1 MAVPLAA
8 VRFNEILIPECLGR
22 RLCFAVQF
30 LERGSQ
36 GSAVSLRPRSCSLSS
51 TNKLGMSVLLPSE
64 SKQLF
69 SWVNTPLSLSLSL
82 LPLSQPHTLPS
93 GVFLEN
99 RRRVYTCVSRTDNS
113 NCVNEVISKYLRA
126 SLRGRFTQR
135 TYFCFYPSW
144 CLAMWTFWSQSLEIR
159 VPLQPH
165 TTQRSRTC
173 YCVAQTAE
181 RWHLTDSIRT
191 CLSRTNVP
199 VTLEDHPQNLT
210 NNSHWDYFQLRK

>member
-82 LPLSQPHTLPS
+82 LPLSQPHTRKSTESLYMCVADRQLKLRQRSDLKIFTCFFKGSVHTAHIFLFLPLM
-93 GVFLEN
+93 VFSHVDVLEPKFGD
-99 RRRVYTCVSRTDNS
+99 TCSS
-113 NCVNEVISKYLRA
+113 A
-126 SLRGRFTQR
+126 
-135 TYFCFYPSW
+135 
-144 CLAMWTFWSQSLEIR
+144 AA
-159 VPLQPH
+159 
-165 TTQRSRTC
+165 TQRSRTC

-210 NNSHWDYFQLRK
+210 NNSHWDYFLLRK